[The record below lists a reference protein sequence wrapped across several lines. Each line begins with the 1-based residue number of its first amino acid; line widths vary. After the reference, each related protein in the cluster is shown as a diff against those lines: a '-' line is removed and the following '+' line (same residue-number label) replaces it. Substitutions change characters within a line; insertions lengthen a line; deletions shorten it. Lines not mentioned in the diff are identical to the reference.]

1 MHLCPTPASANQHP
15 PTHVA
20 EHQKY
25 VYLLIY
31 KSWQHTLSKHTWQL
45 PLLFSPL
52 SRVDW
57 SSSGTHRT
65 CDTIFSYLF
74 SWLLCAWDTYRERR
88 TKVFSFDGSP
98 PCNDIVEV
106 IAVQEIMTRVTAT
119 HHQGYHRLIIASST
133 LCGNMLMNT
142 LISTQREDK
151 FVYFFF
157 AQKPVGTN
165 SSRAVL
171 PSSLL
176 GTSSSTWKY
185 QDYQ

>member
-1 MHLCPTPASANQHP
+1 M
-15 PTHVA
+15 
-20 EHQKY
+20 
-25 VYLLIY
+25 
-31 KSWQHTLSKHTWQL
+31 
-45 PLLFSPL
+45 
-52 SRVDW
+52 
-57 SSSGTHRT
+57 
-65 CDTIFSYLF
+65 
-74 SWLLCAWDTYRERR
+74 
-88 TKVFSFDGSP
+88 FSFDGSP
-98 PCNDIVEV
+98 PGNDIVEV

-176 GTSSSTWKY
+176 GTSSST
-185 QDYQ
+185 